1 VEDALDAGEG
11 GEDFGA
17 EQAVGVADD
26 ADFHIF
32 LSGKIR
38 ILHSS

>member
-11 GEDFGA
+11 GSNFGA

-26 ADFHIF
+26 AD
-32 LSGKIR
+32 LQGVSWG
-38 ILHSS
+38 